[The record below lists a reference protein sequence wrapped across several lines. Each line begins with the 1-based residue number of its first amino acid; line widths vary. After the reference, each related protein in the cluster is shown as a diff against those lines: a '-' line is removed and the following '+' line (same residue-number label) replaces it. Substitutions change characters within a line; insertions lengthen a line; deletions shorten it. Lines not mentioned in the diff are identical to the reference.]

1 MLSFCVCLVPGFSRR
16 AGPALS
22 GRPVPARPCSQEWSG
37 KDPKAA
43 CEVMLV
49 EYKGLDFGMFRV
61 YMYFPGAAL
70 EKFEE
75 IKRATKRK
83 ISGSGKLN

>member
-1 MLSFCVCLVPGFSRR
+1 
-16 AGPALS
+16 
-22 GRPVPARPCSQEWSG
+22 
-37 KDPKAA
+37 
-43 CEVMLV
+43 MLV